1 MVDVRTQVGCASKRS
16 PVPFYPF
23 IGKQQSLYS
32 GHHQYD
38 LFGLGEWCSAESY
51 VLVLFENRDQYLGCL
66 TSTFETEVSKVF

>member
-1 MVDVRTQVGCASKRS
+1 MERTELNSLALFVLVFFVVWILCDC
-16 PVPFYPF
+16 
-23 IGKQQSLYS
+23 LYS